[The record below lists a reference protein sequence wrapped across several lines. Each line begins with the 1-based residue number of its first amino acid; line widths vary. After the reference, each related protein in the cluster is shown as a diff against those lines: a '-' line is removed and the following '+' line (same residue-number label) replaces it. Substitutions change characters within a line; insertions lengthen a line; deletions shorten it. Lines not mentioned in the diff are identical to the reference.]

1 MKREIKIQI
10 NEPCHENW
18 NDMTD
23 VEKGRFCGVCSKVVV
38 DFTQFSD
45 AQLFDY
51 FSKKRTDVSEK
62 LCGRFAAEKV
72 IVPQKIEVPEISYY
86 QMQNGVQRFLW
97 LLVVSLGFVVVSCGN
112 DSEIG
117 KAEIKDTTISGT
129 AVIKQDTQINDN
141 EENGL
146 KSRFSAPVEKIQ
158 GEIVETLTGEPET
171 IVMGGVEP
179 PHELMGDTV
188 VYIHPEN
195 PNTIKGKIAFPV
207 QFKDSVKIK
216 KGE

>member
-1 MKREIKIQI
+1 MKSKLNIQI
-10 NEPCHENW
+10 NDPCHENW
-18 NDMTD
+18 DQMSS

-45 AQLFDY
+45 EQLFDY
-51 FSKKRTDVSEK
+51 FSNRKQEGSGN

-72 IVPQKIEVPEISYY
+72 IVPKKIEVPEISYY

-97 LLVVSLGFVVVSCGN
+97 LLVVSLGFVVVSCG
-112 DSEIG
+112 DESVQG
-117 KAEIKDTTISGT
+117 KVALKDTTIPGT
-129 AVIKQDTQINDN
+129 TVIKQDTQINDN
-141 EENGL
+141 KENGL
-146 KSRFSAPVEKIQ
+146 KSRPVEKIQ
-158 GEIVETLTGEPET
+158 GEIVETLTGMPEN

-188 VYIHPEN
+188 VYIQPEN

-207 QFKDSVKIK
+207 QLKDSVKK
-216 KGE
+216 QKGE